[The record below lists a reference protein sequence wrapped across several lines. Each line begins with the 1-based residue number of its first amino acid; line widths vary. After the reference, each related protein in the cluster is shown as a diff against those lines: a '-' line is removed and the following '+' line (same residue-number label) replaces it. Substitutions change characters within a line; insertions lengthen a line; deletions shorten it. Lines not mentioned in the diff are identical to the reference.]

1 MAQVEEGNLGDG
13 KTSVAKEIIE
23 AIDMEN
29 KSVTFKV
36 IEGDLLEHYK
46 SLKLIIEVSQ
56 KDEGNLVHW
65 IIQYEKLNED
75 VVDPHTL
82 LQFVVD
88 VTKDIDS
95 HLAQA

>member
-1 MAQVEEGNLGDG
+1 M
-13 KTSVAKEIIE
+13 EI
-23 AIDMEN
+23 

-56 KDEGNLVHW
+56 KDEGSLVHW

-95 HLAQA
+95 HLTQA

>member
-1 MAQVEEGNLGDG
+1 
-13 KTSVAKEIIE
+13 
-23 AIDMEN
+23 MEN

-36 IEGDLLEHYK
+36 IEGDLLENYK
-46 SLKLIIEVSQ
+46 SLKLVIEVSQ
-56 KDEGNLVHW
+56 KDEGSLVHW

-95 HLAQA
+95 HLTQA